1 MTVYGIAE
9 RCSSFCAMVDDDTT
23 LGGYFRVHD
32 RPPAFEGSDG
42 HPYTV
47 SVETEKTGNLRSPV
61 EGFLVFPR
69 WAQSGVGIVGHVE
82 TAILTQSAS
91 VEDATDTIGRLTL
104 YEVHALLEDAV
115 RRSLQADAERTSS
128 ESAAD
133 KEAATDG

>member
-1 MTVYGIAE
+1 
-9 RCSSFCAMVDDDTT
+9 MVDDDTT

-91 VEDATDTIGRLTL
+91 IEDATDTIGRLTL

-115 RRSLQADAERTSS
+115 GRSLQADVERTSS
-128 ESAAD
+128 ESAAY
-133 KEAATDG
+133 KEGATDG